1 MLTIGTMP
9 IMLKI
14 VGKLDIKPII
24 PMLKNLDIFEE
35 PKDAEDAK
43 DALKKLSKEK
53 VGVLACEVL
62 AEITPQLGKI
72 ADDLPPLVA
81 AYKGISVAEAQKLD
95 AAEVINELVNDEG
108 VRSFFKRALRKKA
121 GQETKHSYTNI
132 MTGSLSRA
140 YRLRLS
146 VGCFLLQ
153 PRRKNGSKKPNRKK
167 GFSPYGLQIMPLQSC
182 KARRLWTTK
191 RL

>member
-35 PKDAEDAK
+35 PKDGEDAK

-62 AEITPQLGKI
+62 SEITPQLGKI

-81 AYKGISVAEAQKLD
+81 AYKGIGVEEAKKLD
-95 AAEVINELVNDEG
+95 AAEVINELINDEG
-108 VRSFFKRALRKKA
+108 VKTFFKRALQKKA
-121 GQETKHSYTNI
+121 GQET
-132 MTGSLSRA
+132 
-140 YRLRLS
+140 
-146 VGCFLLQ
+146 
-153 PRRKNGSKKPNRKK
+153 
-167 GFSPYGLQIMPLQSC
+167 
-182 KARRLWTTK
+182 
-191 RL
+191 

>member
-24 PMLKNLDIFEE
+24 SMLKNLDIFEE
-35 PKDAEDAK
+35 PKDGEDAK

-62 AEITPQLGKI
+62 SEITPQLGKI

-81 AYKGISVAEAQKLD
+81 AYKGISVEEAKKLD
-95 AAEVINELVNDEG
+95 AAEVINELINDEG
-108 VRSFFKRALRKKA
+108 VKTFFKRALQKKA
-121 GQETKHSYTNI
+121 GQET
-132 MTGSLSRA
+132 
-140 YRLRLS
+140 
-146 VGCFLLQ
+146 
-153 PRRKNGSKKPNRKK
+153 
-167 GFSPYGLQIMPLQSC
+167 
-182 KARRLWTTK
+182 
-191 RL
+191 

>member
-35 PKDAEDAK
+35 PKDGEDAK
-43 DALKKLSKEK
+43 DALKKLSREK

-81 AYKGISVAEAQKLD
+81 AYKDISVAEARKLD

-121 GQETKHSYTNI
+121 GQET
-132 MTGSLSRA
+132 
-140 YRLRLS
+140 
-146 VGCFLLQ
+146 
-153 PRRKNGSKKPNRKK
+153 
-167 GFSPYGLQIMPLQSC
+167 
-182 KARRLWTTK
+182 
-191 RL
+191 

>member
-1 MLTIGTMP
+1 
-9 IMLKI
+9 MLKI

-35 PKDAEDAK
+35 PKDVEDAK

-121 GQETKHSYTNI
+121 GQET
-132 MTGSLSRA
+132 
-140 YRLRLS
+140 
-146 VGCFLLQ
+146 
-153 PRRKNGSKKPNRKK
+153 
-167 GFSPYGLQIMPLQSC
+167 
-182 KARRLWTTK
+182 
-191 RL
+191 

>member
-14 VGKLDIKPII
+14 VGKLDIKPVIS
-24 PMLKNLDIFEE
+24 MLKNLDIFEE
-35 PKDAEDAK
+35 PKDGEDAK
-43 DALKKLSKEK
+43 DALKKLSREK

-95 AAEVINELVNDEG
+95 AAEVINELINDEG
-108 VRSFFKRALRKKA
+108 VKTFFKRALRKKA
-121 GQETKHSYTNI
+121 GQET
-132 MTGSLSRA
+132 
-140 YRLRLS
+140 
-146 VGCFLLQ
+146 
-153 PRRKNGSKKPNRKK
+153 
-167 GFSPYGLQIMPLQSC
+167 
-182 KARRLWTTK
+182 
-191 RL
+191 

>member
-14 VGKLDIKPII
+14 VGKLDIKPVIS
-24 PMLKNLDIFEE
+24 MLKNLDIFEE
-35 PKDAEDAK
+35 PKDGEDAK
-43 DALKKLSKEK
+43 DALKKLSREK

-62 AEITPQLGKI
+62 AEIMPQLGKI

-121 GQETKHSYTNI
+121 GQET
-132 MTGSLSRA
+132 
-140 YRLRLS
+140 
-146 VGCFLLQ
+146 
-153 PRRKNGSKKPNRKK
+153 
-167 GFSPYGLQIMPLQSC
+167 
-182 KARRLWTTK
+182 
-191 RL
+191 